1 MDKAYGYEPVVQT
14 QHQAAP
20 GFTML
25 QRNKSL
31 YQSNERRGRRKSNEP
46 GRFLGVR
53 RRPWGRYAAE
63 IRDPT
68 TKERHWLGTFDTAQE
83 AALAY
88 DRAAISM
95 KGTQARTNFVYTC
108 NTSPF
113 DVQSAFLLPT
123 SYQALD
129 LNTCQSQPPQQA
141 TNHNF
146 ESQPYVPETS
156 IGPKDNGSL
165 SDTGLFFSSGSDDNS
180 GYLACIVPY
189 NCLKPPSNVQNSNEN
204 QSHCG
209 SYALPKSN
217 ETEFPAGFMS
227 DQQSWEM
234 SYSNELSPIFN
245 HPPLMVE
252 EAFCTCND
260 NPSSYTVMPS
270 FADVMDSGYSLF

>member
-1 MDKAYGYEPVVQT
+1 MDKAYGYEPLVQT
-14 QHQAAP
+14 QHQAAS
-20 GFTML
+20 GFMML

-31 YQSNERRGRRKSNEP
+31 HQSNERRGRRKSNDP

-108 NTSPF
+108 NNNTYASPF
-113 DVQSAFLLPT
+113 DVQVQPVLLPT
-123 SYQALD
+123 SYQSLG
-129 LNTCQSQPPQQA
+129 LNSCQSQPS
-141 TNHNF
+141 NHNF
-146 ESQPYVPETS
+146 ESQPYISETP
-156 IGPKDNGSL
+156 IEPKDNG
-165 SDTGLFFSSGSDDNS
+165 DTGLFFSSSSSSDDNS

-189 NCLKPPSNVQNSNEN
+189 NCLKPPSIEQNCNEN

-209 SYALPKSN
+209 SHALPKSN
-217 ETEFPAGFMS
+217 EIEFPGFMS
-227 DQQSWEM
+227 DQ
-234 SYSNELSPIFN
+234 SNELSAIFN

-252 EAFCTCND
+252 EAFYTCND
-260 NPSSYTVMPS
+260 NPIPSSYTMMPS
-270 FADVMDSGYSLF
+270 FGDVLDSGYSLF